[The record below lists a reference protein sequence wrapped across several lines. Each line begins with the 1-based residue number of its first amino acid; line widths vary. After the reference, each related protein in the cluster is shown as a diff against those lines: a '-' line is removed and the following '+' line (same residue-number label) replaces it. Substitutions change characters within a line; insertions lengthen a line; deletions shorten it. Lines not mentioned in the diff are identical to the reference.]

1 MPTNKS
7 ITKEEKKEQ
16 KLQVKAENKEYR
28 KRAFRNTLASTSK
41 QLLWMFSING
51 VLWIWCSYV
60 LAFMDKVQIAESLSS
75 NVCTVVLGQIGFYL
89 ISKTTENI
97 FKYNEFKWKHK
108 VENIAENITQETTS
122 TTNTSSSDS
131 PVATPDPPTIPGEP
145 EPVIY

>member
-16 KLQVKAENKEYR
+16 KRQVKAENKEYR
-28 KRAFRNTLASTSK
+28 KKAFRNTLASTSK

-108 VENIAENITQETTS
+108 AEKIDQETASDTD
-122 TTNTSSSDS
+122 TSSSDS

>member
-1 MPTNKS
+1 
-7 ITKEEKKEQ
+7 
-16 KLQVKAENKEYR
+16 
-28 KRAFRNTLASTSK
+28 
-41 QLLWMFSING
+41 MFSING

-108 VENIAENITQETTS
+108 TEKITQETTS
-122 TTNTSSSDS
+122 NTNTSSSDT
-131 PVATPDPPTIPGEP
+131 PVTTPDPPTIPGEP